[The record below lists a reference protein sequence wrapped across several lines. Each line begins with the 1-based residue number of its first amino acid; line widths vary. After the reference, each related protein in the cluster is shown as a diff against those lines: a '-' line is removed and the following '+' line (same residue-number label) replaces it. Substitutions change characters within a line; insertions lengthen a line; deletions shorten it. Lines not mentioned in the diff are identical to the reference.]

1 MAFHPLNAEL
11 NPICY
16 LLTLLGDHPIFHI
29 SRIRVNG
36 RKLYFLPLLVIAVS
50 LETFGKPSYVCILKF
65 LCRIRN
71 YFYIGSYTIVFSIIT
86 ITLQSLLIHVLFAG
100 GRNAKTAHKLSCVSL
115 LAALYF
121 YVYLYHSAV
130 IFFFF
135 FVIFT
140 DSICIVNTCHNMPTS
155 TCIHLPCLFVFMTI
169 AALWTLKSTQTEHAL
184 IESHASG
191 LVGCP
196 YNCRSSQN

>member
-1 MAFHPLNAEL
+1 
-11 NPICY
+11 
-16 LLTLLGDHPIFHI
+16 
-29 SRIRVNG
+29 
-36 RKLYFLPLLVIAVS
+36 
-50 LETFGKPSYVCILKF
+50 

-71 YFYIGSYTIVFSIIT
+71 YLYIGSYTIVLIIT
-86 ITLQSLLIHVLFAG
+86 NTHQSQLVHVLTAE
-100 GRNAKTAHKLSCVSL
+100 GRNAQIACKLSNVSL

-121 YVYLYHSAV
+121 YVHLYQSAV
-130 IFFFF
+130 IF

-155 TCIHLPCLFVFMTI
+155 TCVHLPCLFVFMAT
-169 AALWTLKSTQTEHAL
+169 AVLWTLKSTPTEYAL

-196 YNCRSSQN
+196 CNCRSSQN